1 MSSTYQEPTMSRTI
15 VSFPLIRAAAASL
28 TIAAAFMP
36 IAAQAQ
42 APAEMRAEAMLLLR
56 ACSADHDRLCSDVT
70 PGGGRILACLKS
82 HADQLSAS
90 CAQMMPRAQSLRDR
104 AITAGVMPK

>member
-1 MSSTYQEPTMSRTI
+1 MSRTI
-15 VSFPLIRAAAASL
+15 PSLSVIRVTIASL
-28 TIAAAFMP
+28 VIATAFAP
-36 IAAQAQ
+36 VAQAQ
-42 APAEMRAEAMLLLR
+42 VPADMRSEARLVLR
-56 ACSADHDRLCSDVT
+56 ACSADYDRLCSDVT

-104 AITAGVMPK
+104 AITAGVAPK